1 MLALGLSAWDMI
13 ETQDFREPKIELPL
27 LVQFLPAMMSLIVDD
42 QVIRSDFLFLSSTET
57 LVIFK
62 RFQAVLYLRNIYIYF
77 WELQKMNN

>member
-57 LVIFK
+57 L
-62 RFQAVLYLRNIYIYF
+62 FQAVLYLRNIYIYF